1 MGSAAL
7 RTLNGAALRYK
18 HTAALRSALEKKYAP
33 ASVNQMLCALRRVL
47 KEALRLDLIDPLD
60 YSKAVDVRSV
70 KQSGKPRGRAL
81 SPDEIAALVQSCSG
95 ESTLD
100 VRDAALIAI
109 LRGGG
114 ITALLHPS
122 GGFLNVAGE
131 RGQGFGSG
139 DRSGGLICLV
149 NDTSAEIE
157 VK

>member
-7 RTLNGAALRYK
+7 RTLNWAALRYK

-60 YSKAVDVRSV
+60 YSKAGDVRSV

-95 ESTLD
+95 ESTVGNSIREGEEKQDGLSPRGSD
-100 VRDAALIAI
+100 GVGGTVAQVEGRSARAAAFS
-109 LRGGG
+109 
-114 ITALLHPS
+114 HP
-122 GGFLNVAGE
+122 
-131 RGQGFGSG
+131 
-139 DRSGGLICLV
+139 
-149 NDTSAEIE
+149 
-157 VK
+157 